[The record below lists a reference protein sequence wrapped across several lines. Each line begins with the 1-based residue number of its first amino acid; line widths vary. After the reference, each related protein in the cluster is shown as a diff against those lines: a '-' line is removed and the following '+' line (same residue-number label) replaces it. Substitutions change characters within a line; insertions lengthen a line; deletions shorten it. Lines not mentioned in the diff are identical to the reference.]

1 MFWFLTYYKE
11 DRGKHGCSTLPEEKA
26 TKITFLPLQS
36 LQIVA
41 LA

>member
-1 MFWFLTYYKE
+1 MFWFLTYNKE
-11 DRGKHGCSTLPEEKA
+11 DRGKHGCCTLPEEKA